1 MASGIPRPMHPDFK
15 ELLSI
20 LNAEEVRYLVVG
32 GYAVSLHAQSRA
44 TKDLDPLIKPDRL
57 NAAALFPALARVGA
71 PLEGLTPDDFTEH
84 SSFFRMGM
92 PLVMVDILPEIAGV
106 DFDHVWRRRVM
117 ETIDAETGLKAAFI
131 SADDLIA
138 AKLASGRAQD
148 LADVAALHRARERP
162 VGTKRATPRSRAKK
176 PVPKRPR

>member
-1 MASGIPRPMHPDFK
+1 MRNRAPPRT
-15 ELLSI
+15 SI
-20 LNAEEVRYLVVG
+20 A
-32 GYAVSLHAQSRA
+32 
-44 TKDLDPLIKPDRL
+44 IKPDRL
-57 NAAALFPALARVGA
+57 NAAALFRALARFGA

-84 SSFFRMGM
+84 GSFFRMGM
-92 PLVMVDILPEIAGV
+92 PPVMVDILPEIAGI
-106 DFDHVWRRRVM
+106 DFDQVWRRRVT

-162 VGTKRATPRSRAKK
+162 VGTKRATPRGRAKK

>member
-1 MASGIPRPMHPDFK
+1 MHSDFK

-20 LNAEEVRYLVVG
+20 LNDEEVRYLVVG
-32 GYAVSLHAQSRA
+32 GYAVSLHAQPRA
-44 TKDLDPLIKPDRL
+44 TKDRL
-57 NAAALFPALARVGA
+57 NAAALFRALARFGA
-71 PLEGLTPDDFTEH
+71 PLEGLTPNDFTEH
-84 SSFFRMGM
+84 GSFFRMGM
-92 PLVMVDILPEIAGV
+92 PPVMVDILPEIAGI
-106 DFDHVWRRRVM
+106 DFDQVWQRRVT

-148 LADVAALHRARERP
+148 LADVAALHRTRERP
-162 VGTKRATPRSRAKK
+162 VGTKRATPRGRANK